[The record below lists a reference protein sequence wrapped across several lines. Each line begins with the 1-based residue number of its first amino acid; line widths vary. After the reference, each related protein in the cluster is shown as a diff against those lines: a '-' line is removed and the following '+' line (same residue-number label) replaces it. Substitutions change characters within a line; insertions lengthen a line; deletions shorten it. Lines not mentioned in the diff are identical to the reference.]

1 MDKNMAKKWL
11 NKAVDR
17 GFRLAGHALM
27 RQAIA
32 RLIHVDDKS
41 LSKSGLSRAAIADF
55 LTTPLRTDPHRFFRH
70 RHARDTAAERPATR
84 ARAPIT
90 DLNDRRRELDGRDAN
105 RLQTDVADTSPW
117 SIARRIKAR
126 TGLRFRVLT
135 TGALI
140 GLGAL
145 TACSGTALE
154 SGTASAKREQSPRC
168 RLKSSAVLISAQTAD
183 PQQRRLTL
191 QVAITDSKRLQQQHD
206 ARDGPSEDG
215 A

>member
-70 RHARDTAAERPATR
+70 RHARDTATERTPATR
-84 ARAPIT
+84 ARGPIT
-90 DLNDRRRELDGRDAN
+90 DLNGHRRELDGRDVDP
-105 RLQTDVADTSPW
+105 LHTDAAGADPW

-140 GLGAL
+140 GIGAL
-145 TACSGTALE
+145 TACSGTTLE

-168 RLKSSAVLISAQTAD
+168 RLKSSAVLISAQTPIHSSA
-183 PQQRRLTL
+183 
-191 QVAITDSKRLQQQHD
+191 
-206 ARDGPSEDG
+206 G
-215 A
+215 

>member
-1 MDKNMAKKWL
+1 MAKKWL

-70 RHARDTAAERPATR
+70 RHARDTAAERTLATR
-84 ARAPIT
+84 ARGPIT
-90 DLNDRRRELDGRDAN
+90 DLNDHRRELDGRDAN